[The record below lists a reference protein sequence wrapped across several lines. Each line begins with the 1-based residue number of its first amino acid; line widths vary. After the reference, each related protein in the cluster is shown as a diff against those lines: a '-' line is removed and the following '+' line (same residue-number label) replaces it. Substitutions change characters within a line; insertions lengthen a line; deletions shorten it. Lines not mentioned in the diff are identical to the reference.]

1 MSLTYPVLNDIYA
14 VKINELNKFIE
25 ILDSKLSN
33 EQSDFNSKLEQVKSQ
48 VNNQNIKIDLI
59 HNLFNEYK
67 ASTDSEFNQKD
78 CEYLQ
83 SSQLN
88 LINSIK
94 GEYKQIVSSVK
105 NSVQQS
111 NQKLLEEVDKKLSSV
126 GSNTISNKLLD
137 RITKLEIAITQISDQ
152 VNSELKSNIH
162 NINTEFANLNFRL
175 NGLETKYIGL
185 IKKLS
190 LMTNSNYSKQNSSR
204 YENDDD
210 ESFEQANDTSSIDNE
225 PGSHNWVKVT
235 KKHKGKTK
243 YPANY

>member
-1 MSLTYPVLNDIYA
+1 MVTA
-14 VKINELNKFIE
+14 EKIERTALRN
-25 ILDSKLSN
+25 
-33 EQSDFNSKLEQVKSQ
+33 
-48 VNNQNIKIDLI
+48 LI
-59 HNLFNEYK
+59 HNEDYTRKVLPFLKPEYFEDRNERIVF
-67 ASTDSEFNQKD
+67 SEIQKFISQYNKRPTK
-78 CEYLQ
+78 ETLQ
-83 SSQLN
+83 IDLGKRKDLN
-88 LINSIK
+88 ED
-94 GEYKQIVSSVK
+94 EYKQIVSSVK

-210 ESFEQANDTSSIDNE
+210 ESFEQANDTSSVDNE

-243 YPANY
+243 YPSNY